1 MKNQK
6 ISFGYAMGSSCCI
19 IRYKGLEFVGEAQ
32 CHPDDMDFESERTGL
47 CIAEARANIKL
58 MKFKRNFEILPALK
72 SAKHLYTT
80 VQQSASYSPKSHESK
95 MIYRHLKQLKK
106 QLDMINSDIA
116 EEEKYL
122 KEYLDKKDKF
132 YKRLRAKN
140 Q

>member
-1 MKNQK
+1 MSNQK
-6 ISFGYAMGSSCCI
+6 ISFEYVIGNSCCI
-19 IRYKGLEFVGEAQ
+19 IQYKGLEFVGRAQ

-58 MKFKRNFEILPALK
+58 MKFKRNFEILPSLK

-80 VQQSASYSPKSHESK
+80 VQQSALYDPKSHESK
-95 MIYRHLKQLKK
+95 MIYRHLKQLEK
-106 QLDMINSDIA
+106 QLDIINSDIA

-122 KEYLDKKDKF
+122 QEYIDKKDKF
-132 YKRLRAKN
+132 YKKLRAKS

>member
-1 MKNQK
+1 MSNQK
-6 ISFGYAMGSSCCI
+6 ISFEYVIGNSCCI
-19 IRYKGLEFVGEAQ
+19 IQYKGLEFIGRAQ

-58 MKFKRNFEILPALK
+58 MKFKRNFEILPSLK

-80 VQQSASYSPKSHESK
+80 VQQSSLYDPKSHESK
-95 MIYRHLKQLKK
+95 MIYRHLKQLEK
-106 QLDMINSDIA
+106 QLDVINSDIA

-122 KEYLDKKDKF
+122 KEYIDKKDKF
-132 YKRLRAKN
+132 YKKLRAKN